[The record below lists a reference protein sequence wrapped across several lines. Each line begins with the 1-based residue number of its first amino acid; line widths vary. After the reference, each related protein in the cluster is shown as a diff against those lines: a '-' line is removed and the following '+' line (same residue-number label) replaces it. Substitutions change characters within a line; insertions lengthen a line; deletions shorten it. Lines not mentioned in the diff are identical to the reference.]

1 MSTRPVDDVLE
12 LFAMKGDECYGEAIS
27 QRHHALQC
35 AVVVQEAGSADELVA
50 AALLHDIGHLVA
62 DREFGARSDM
72 SLEDDR
78 HEAVGARWVARR
90 FGPQVARPIALHVV
104 AKRYRCTVDPL
115 YYDALSPTS
124 KATLQAQ
131 GGRLA
136 PDAVRRFEADPGS
149 RQRSSFATRTKP
161 ARTPTPR
168 HHPWRTSCLSS
179 IASRARGGSG
189 RNRQP
194 RLPFTICERRR
205 RAARAPGSS
214 PHAPS
219 VPQRAG
225 RCGKHGRSATDFDLP
240 LCVLAPG

>member
-78 HEAVGARWVARR
+78 QEAVGARWVARR

-136 PDAVRRFEADPGS
+136 PDAVRRFEADPGFAAALVIRDTDEAGKDADAEAPPLEDFVPLLDRVARS
-149 RQRSSFATRTKP
+149 RR
-161 ARTPTPR
+161 
-168 HHPWRTSCLSS
+168 
-179 IASRARGGSG
+179 
-189 RNRQP
+189 
-194 RLPFTICERRR
+194 
-205 RAARAPGSS
+205 
-214 PHAPS
+214 
-219 VPQRAG
+219 
-225 RCGKHGRSATDFDLP
+225 
-240 LCVLAPG
+240 